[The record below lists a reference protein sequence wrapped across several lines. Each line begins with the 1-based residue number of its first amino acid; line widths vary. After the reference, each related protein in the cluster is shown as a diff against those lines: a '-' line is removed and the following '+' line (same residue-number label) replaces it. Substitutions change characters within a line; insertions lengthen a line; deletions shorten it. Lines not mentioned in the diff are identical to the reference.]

1 MKSSSNKLS
10 SPIAIYSQY
19 EHKDSQMQETILYT
33 EDQVMQYLE
42 DIMNKKK
49 FFGHNC
55 NDFDS
60 EESIIWHVSYDHD
73 ADEDARHF
81 TDDVFNAV
89 LGFNECKDRVSKQ
102 EILNKIRQMKEKQH
116 EHGKIISEREKT
128 RGLQKQGIP

>member
-19 EHKDSQMQETILYT
+19 EHKDSQMQEIILYT
-33 EDQVMQYLE
+33 EDQIIQYLE

-49 FFGHNC
+49 FLGHNC

-60 EESIIWHVSYDHD
+60 SESIIWHVSYDHD

-89 LGFNECKDRVSKQ
+89 LGFNEGKDRVSKQ
-102 EILNKIRQMKEKQH
+102 EILNKIRQMKESSD
-116 EHGKIISEREKT
+116 EYGKITKISKRAW
-128 RGLQKQGIP
+128 RLQK

>member
-19 EHKDSQMQETILYT
+19 EHKDSQMQEIVLYT
-33 EDQVMQYLE
+33 EDQIIQYLE

-49 FFGHNC
+49 FLGHNC

-60 EESIIWHVSYDHD
+60 SESIIWHVSYDHD

-89 LGFNECKDRVSKQ
+89 LGFNEGKDRVSKQ
-102 EILNKIRQMKEKQH
+102 EILNKIRQMKESSD
-116 EHGKIISEREKT
+116 EYGKITKISKRAW
-128 RGLQKQGIP
+128 RLQK

>member
-19 EHKDSQMQETILYT
+19 EHKDSQMQEIILYT
-33 EDQVMQYLE
+33 EDKIIQYLE

-49 FFGHNC
+49 FLGHNC

-60 EESIIWHVSYDHD
+60 SESIIWHVSYDHD

-89 LGFNECKDRVSKQ
+89 LGFNEGKDRVSKQ
-102 EILNKIRQMKEKQH
+102 EILNKIRQMKESSD
-116 EHGKIISEREKT
+116 EYGKITKISKRAW
-128 RGLQKQGIP
+128 RLQK